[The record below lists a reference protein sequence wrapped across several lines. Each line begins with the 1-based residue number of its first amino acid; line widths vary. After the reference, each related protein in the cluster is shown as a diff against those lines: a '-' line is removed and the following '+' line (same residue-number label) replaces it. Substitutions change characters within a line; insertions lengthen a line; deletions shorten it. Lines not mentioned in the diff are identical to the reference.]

1 MDLISEVLI
10 NTRNFLLSQT
20 KEKRKKIGQFFTDEQ
35 TALYMANMFD
45 LSNSKG
51 KIRVL
56 DPGTGTGVLSAAFIE
71 TAIKQNISNIE
82 LVLVENNLDVLPIL
96 KENIKLFT
104 NLKDIKI
111 SVTLIEENF
120 ITFQSNNFRK
130 KTPSKLGKFDYIICN
145 PPYLKIP
152 RNSEETIHMDEVIS
166 GAPNLYFLF
175 MTLSIYN
182 LVDNGEM
189 VYIIPRSWTSG
200 AYFKKFRNYIF
211 DNASLSQ
218 VHLFA
223 RRDRVFS
230 IEKVLQETII
240 VKFIKSKKADI
251 VTLTSS
257 EDNTF
262 SNIITHLPSQ
272 KVLVQ
277 GSSKYVFLPTSSE
290 EIQLLQRIGKFNNTL
305 PKLGMKLKTG
315 LTVDFKN
322 KNRLKKQAEKETV
335 PLLFPFNIDNGRIKF
350 PNKNKETYQYLLP
363 TNGMKQINKDYIFIK
378 RFSSK
383 EEKYRLQPA
392 IYLCEDIKTQ
402 FISTDNKL
410 NFIERIDK
418 QPIERDIIFGLFVI
432 FNSTYYDTY
441 YRILNGSTQVN
452 STEINDLPIPNKN
465 ELEHLGQLFK
475 QSQNF
480 TREFS
485 DNLLGDILK
494 S

>member
-1 MDLISEVLI
+1 MNLISEVLI

-20 KEKRKKIGQFFTDEQ
+20 KDTRKKIGQFFTDEQ

-45 LSNSKG
+45 LSNYKG

-56 DPGTGTGVLSAAFIE
+56 DPGTGTGILSAAFIE
-71 TAIKQNISNIE
+71 IAIKQNISNID
-82 LVLVENNLDVLPIL
+82 LVLVENNLDVLPVL
-96 KENIKLFT
+96 KENIKLFKS
-104 NLKDIKI
+104 LKNIKI

-120 ITFQSNNFRK
+120 ITFQSNSFRK
-130 KTPSKLGKFDYIICN
+130 KTPSRLGQFDYIICN

-152 RNSEETIHMDEVIS
+152 RNSEETINMDEVIS

-175 MTLSIYN
+175 MALSIHN
-182 LVDNGEM
+182 LFDNGEM

-211 DNASLSQ
+211 DSASLSQ

-223 RRDRVFS
+223 RRDKVFS

-240 VKFIKSKKADI
+240 VKFIKSKMTDI

-262 SNIITHLPSQ
+262 SNVITHQSSQ

-305 PKLGMKLKTG
+305 PKLGMRLKTG

-322 KNRLKKQAEKETV
+322 RNRLKNQAEKGTV
-335 PLLFPFNIDNGRIKF
+335 PLLFPFNIDNGRINF
-350 PNKNKETYQYLLP
+350 PNKNK
-363 TNGMKQINKDYIFIK
+363 GSVAK
-378 RFSSK
+378 FSKKS
-383 EEKYRLQPA
+383 
-392 IYLCEDIKTQ
+392 
-402 FISTDNKL
+402 
-410 NFIERIDK
+410 
-418 QPIERDIIFGLFVI
+418 
-432 FNSTYYDTY
+432 
-441 YRILNGSTQVN
+441 ILV
-452 STEINDLPIPNKN
+452 
-465 ELEHLGQLFK
+465 
-475 QSQNF
+475 
-480 TREFS
+480 
-485 DNLLGDILK
+485 
-494 S
+494 